1 MEPRF
6 RIIRTGEGWECSDPI
21 NPPMAWVMCAAW
33 GSEGGMKGP
42 LGCISHAILEGLAE
56 LVREP
61 RPHIPLALSPC
72 ERSGVGS
79 GGL

>member
-1 MEPRF
+1 
-6 RIIRTGEGWECSDPI
+6 
-21 NPPMAWVMCAAW
+21 
-33 GSEGGMKGP
+33 MKGP

-61 RPHIPLALSPC
+61 RSHIPLALSPC

-79 GGL
+79 TSVVRVDERISVKSRMRGADVSGLLASKSTTISIANLAVG